1 MTMNGSHIVKFVAT
15 NALAAMLKW
24 WPMNALVEML
34 RTCPP
39 LQMYLNLPRTRLLGE
54 YNAVINFLE
63 LFVGSFWVPFWATG
77 KPVPTFP
84 CLCDALWG
92 T

>member
-1 MTMNGSHIVKFVAT
+1 MKMNGSRIANFVGK

-24 WPMNALVEML
+24 WAMNPLVERL

-39 LQMYLNLPRTRLLGE
+39 LQMYLNLPRTRLPGE

-63 LFVGSFWVPFWATG
+63 LFVGSFWVPFRATG
-77 KPVPTFP
+77 KPVPTFA